1 MRSPT
6 IKKHLVAVVAVALL
20 AGCGGKGE
28 SEPEST
34 APADNGVAAL
44 APNEALQRAT
54 TAVRNAKSYH
64 LVGDVDNDGQKMTLD
79 FKVTGSDLGGR
90 VSTDDGTVELLSVA
104 GQQYIR
110 PDEKFWAK
118 NLGAQ
123 ASGEI
128 VKLMGEKWAK
138 VSKKDDFS
146 QLFDIAN
153 IDELL
158 KPDGTL
164 TKGAAKEFDG
174 VKTIG
179 LVDGDKSGTL
189 YVATTG
195 EPYPIRMEGDQDTAG
210 QITFSEFGAT
220 FDDVKAPSED
230 QVVDFDQLKSKK

>member
-1 MRSPT
+1 MRPT
-6 IKKHLVAVVAVALL
+6 TIRRSMVAVVAAALL
-20 AGCGGKGE
+20 AGCGGGGDGAQ
-28 SEPEST
+28 PEST

-54 TAVRNAKSYH
+54 TAVKNAKSYH
-64 LVGDVDNDGQKMTLD
+64 LVGDIDNDGQKMTLD
-79 FKVTGSDLGGR
+79 LKVAGSDLGGQ
-90 VSTDDGTVELLSVA
+90 VSTGEGTVEVLSVA

-118 NLGAQ
+118 NAGAQ
-123 ASGEI
+123 ASDEM
-128 VKLMGEKWAK
+128 VKLMGDKWAK
-138 VSKKDDFS
+138 VSKKDDLA
-146 QLFDIAN
+146 QLFNIAN

-158 KPDGTL
+158 KPDGTM
-164 TKGAAKEFDG
+164 TKGDAKEIDG

-195 EPYPIRMEGDQDTAG
+195 EPYPIRLEGGQDATG

-220 FDDVKAPSED
+220 FDDVKAPPAD
-230 QVVDFDQLKSKK
+230 QVVDFDQLKRK